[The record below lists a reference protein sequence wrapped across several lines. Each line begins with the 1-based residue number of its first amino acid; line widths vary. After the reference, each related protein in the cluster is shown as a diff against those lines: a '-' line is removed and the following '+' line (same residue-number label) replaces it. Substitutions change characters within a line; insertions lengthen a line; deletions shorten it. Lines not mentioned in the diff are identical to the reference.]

1 MQVTS
6 STPTSP
12 PSKEAV
18 VVRQEGGGGE
28 ERGAGLPSPSLSPV
42 SVHAEDVKEVNSL
55 WSLIFIDRWSLSNP
69 SPGAA
74 AEGDDGRQSGASHGR
89 RARHGG

>member
-55 WSLIFIDRWSLSNP
+55 
-69 SPGAA
+69 
-74 AEGDDGRQSGASHGR
+74 
-89 RARHGG
+89 